1 MTAKTWSVGT
11 LTYTK
16 ASLVGL
22 FGWLLW
28 GDFAW
33 ALKERALGPI
43 IQIMLGQFQA
53 SSALAGFLIGTVPA
67 AVIMLLGPIV
77 SYRSDRHR
85 GPRGRRIP
93 YLLAPTPI
101 ATLALLGLA
110 SCAWLGGWL
119 HGVLGAQ
126 SPGLNASRLIFFALF
141 WTLFEI
147 ASVISNAVYGGLIN
161 DVVPTKLLGRFYGL
175 FRTISLGVGIVFG
188 LWVMAYVEA
197 HHALILAVAAVVFG
211 AGFTL
216 MCFKVKEGEYEAP
229 PPTLP
234 ASFRGF
240 VAAAKTY
247 LRECFANPFYRLYFL
262 AFATAALAGLPYN
275 TFGVLYAKSVGMSMA
290 DLGKLGAASF
300 TISLAIAYLL
310 GSLADRFHPL
320 RLGLICSALYAVFGV
335 WAGLYAGT
343 EFTFTVATVV
353 HTVLTGAWGTSTAS
367 LHMRIFPQI
376 RFAQFAAAAGIMTS
390 VLTIVLSPAVGWVL
404 DLTGQVYRYTFLM
417 GAAVAAAGFVLLLLF
432 HQRFMKLGGT
442 QAYVAP
448 AD

>member
-1 MTAKTWSVGT
+1 MTTRTWSVGT
-11 LTYTK
+11 LTYTR
-16 ASLVGL
+16 ASLVAL

-67 AVIMLLGPIV
+67 AVIMLLGPVV

-85 GPRGRRIP
+85 GPLGRRIP
-93 YLLAPTPI
+93 YLLGPTPV

-110 SCAWLGGWL
+110 SCAWLGAWL
-119 HGVLGAQ
+119 HGALGTH
-126 SPGLNASRLIFFALF
+126 SPGLNASRLIFFAIF

-161 DVVPTKLLGRFYGL
+161 DVVPKGLLGRFYGL

-188 LWVMAYVEA
+188 LWVMAYVED
-197 HHALILAVAAVVFG
+197 HYALILAISAVVFG
-211 AGFTL
+211 AGFAL
-216 MCFKVKEGEYEAP
+216 MCFKVKEGEYEP
-229 PPTLP
+229 PPPALP
-234 ASFRGF
+234 VSARGF
-240 VAAAKTY
+240 AAAARTY
-247 LRECFANPFYRLYFL
+247 LRECFANPFYRLYFM
-262 AFATAALAGLPYN
+262 AFATAALAGLPFN
-275 TFGVLYAKSVGMSMA
+275 TFAVLYAKSIGMSMA
-290 DLGKLGAASF
+290 NFGKLGAASF
-300 TISLAIAYLL
+300 AISAAIAYLL

-320 RLGLICSALYAVFGV
+320 RLGMLCTVLYLIFGV
-335 WAGLYAGT
+335 WAGLYAHDD
-343 EFTFTVATVV
+343 FTFTVATVL

-390 VLTIVLSPAVGWVL
+390 ILTIVVSPAVGWVL

-417 GAAVAAAGFVLLLLF
+417 GAAVAAVGFGLLLLF
-432 HQRFMKLGGT
+432 HQRFARLGGSA
-442 QAYVAP
+442 AYVP
-448 AD
+448 PLN